1 MSASTCPTSLL
12 ESTRFVDG
20 GCKHPQ
26 SVAKRSQAE
35 TVARAQAGDHQ
46 AFSEIY
52 ERHKKRVFSICVRI
66 VRDFALAEDL
76 TQETFLQVHR
86 KIASFRG
93 DSDFTTW
100 LHRLAVNTVLMYK
113 RKRALP
119 VVSLDHLMSD
129 VQEEHV
135 ARDFGARDLSQA
147 GVVDRLTIDRALS
160 ELAPGYRCIYIL
172 HDVEGFNH
180 GEIATMQDCT
190 CGNSKSQLHK
200 ARRALR
206 SSLSV
211 HMGITA
217 RVSERVQ

>member
-1 MSASTCPTSLL
+1 MAASTLPRTLLDPTP
-12 ESTRFVDG
+12 FVAEG
-20 GCKHPQ
+20 Y
-26 SVAKRSQAE
+26 KRSQSPAKRIQADI
-35 TVARAQAGDHQ
+35 VARAQGGDHE

-52 ERHKKRVFSICVRI
+52 NRHQKRVFSICMRI

-86 KIASFRG
+86 KITSFRG

-100 LHRLAVNTVLMYK
+100 LHRLAVNTVLMYM
-113 RKRALP
+113 RKRVLP

-129 VQEEHV
+129 AQEDRA
-135 ARDFGARDLSQA
+135 ARDFGTRDLAQA
-147 GVVDRLTIDRALS
+147 GVIDRLSIDRALS
-160 ELAPGYRCIYIL
+160 ALAPGYRLIYLL

-206 SSLSV
+206 STLAAQEGSGGS
-211 HMGITA
+211 GRI
-217 RVSERVQ
+217 Q